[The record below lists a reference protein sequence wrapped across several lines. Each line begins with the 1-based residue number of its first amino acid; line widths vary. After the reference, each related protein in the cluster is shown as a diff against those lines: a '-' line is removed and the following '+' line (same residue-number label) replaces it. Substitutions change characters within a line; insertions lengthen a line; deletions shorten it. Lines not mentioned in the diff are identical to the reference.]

1 VTNFIGT
8 QERKE
13 QAYMTYH
20 EDGLLDLLIGLAVLL
35 GGLYMLVDLDIPL
48 GGVWVVLWLPIWLS
62 ARKTITSRRLP
73 NVEVPNEQYVGLMRA
88 AVFVVFTLVLLV
100 FAGSLLLLGHSSGLV
115 PSWFVSGLREHL
127 TLVLGLIGAFVMT
140 IAGWLSGLNRLFAYA
155 LLTALGFAGT
165 YWLQAPA
172 GLAVAVAGGV
182 VMIWGFV
189 MLSRFVRSHPVQS
202 A

>member
-1 VTNFIGT
+1 VTHIIGT

-13 QAYMTYH
+13 QAYMSYH

-35 GGLYMLVDLDIPL
+35 GGLYIFVDLDIPL

-73 NVEVPNEQYVGLMRA
+73 NVEVPHEQYARLMRA
-88 AVFVVFTLVLLV
+88 AVFVVLTLVLLV

-115 PSWFVSGLREHL
+115 PSWFVTGLREYF
-127 TLVLGLIGAFVMT
+127 TLVLGLVGAFVMS
-140 IAGWLSGLNRLFAYA
+140 IAGWLSGLNRLYAYA
-155 LLTALGFAGT
+155 LLTAVAFAGT
-165 YWLQAPA
+165 YLLQAPA
-172 GLAVAVAGGV
+172 GLAVAVVGGV
-182 VMIWGFV
+182 VMIWGLV